1 MSTSVSQNPIR
12 LLVVEDNLHDFSLLR
27 EQLRQSGTVFNLVQ
41 VATLR
46 EALEC
51 LSNDLYDAVVL
62 DLNLPDSSGL
72 ETYSTVRSHV
82 RNVPIVVLS
91 HHVGSPSGPDATG
104 IGPHDFI
111 NKANA
116 HTELLERTVR
126 HAIER
131 QRLQQQL
138 EGSERQLH
146 MLAEQLPAMLWT
158 TDDQLRLTSMR
169 GRELSAL
176 DLSVASLVGQSVNDV
191 FGGGRGTTTVA
202 DLHRRAL
209 LGESA
214 SRDLEWHHHWYH
226 AHVEP
231 LRDSVGNV
239 VGTIGVALD
248 VTGEQKLKRDIHAA
262 HQVQQHLLPSRAP
275 QLQGFDIAGRC
286 FPAEDCSGDFFD
298 YILLPQR
305 RLAVLLADVS
315 GHGFGPAILAAA
327 IRSYLRMAAV
337 LGNQVH
343 EMLALANRL
352 LLSDGDLT
360 PFASVFAASFDPE
373 SRSMRYASA
382 GHPAFLVHLQGA
394 ATRLESLSVPIGVRS
409 DEMFTLSQRIQ
420 LHSGDVVLL
429 ASDGV
434 FEARSTN
441 GEYFG
446 VDRALQVI
454 RDYQQEDAA
463 VIVQKLHDAAVAFAG
478 GEALDDDL
486 TAVVVKV
493 VPLNESL
500 RETWTA

>member
-1 MSTSVSQNPIR
+1 MSTSVSQNSIR
-12 LLVVEDNLHDFSLLR
+12 LLVVENDHKDFGLLR
-27 EQLRQSGTVFNLVQ
+27 DQLRQSGSVFNLVQ
-41 VATLR
+41 VTTLR
-46 EALEC
+46 EALES
-51 LSNDLYDAVVL
+51 LANDWYDAVVL

-72 ETYSTVRSHV
+72 ETYSTVRSQI
-82 RNVPIVVLS
+82 RNIPIVVLS
-91 HHVGSPSGPDATG
+91 HYVAPDAG
-104 IGPHDFI
+104 QESLGMGLHDFI
-111 NKANA
+111 NKSNANA
-116 HTELLERTVR
+116 ELLERTVR

-131 QRLQQQL
+131 QRLQEQV
-138 EGSERQLH
+138 EASERQLH

-158 TDDQLRLTSMR
+158 TDEQLRLTSMR

-176 DLSVASLVGQSVNDV
+176 DLSVDSLLGQSVNDV
-191 FGGGRGTTTVA
+191 FAGGRGVTGVA

-209 LGESA
+209 LGEST
-214 SRDLEWHHHWYH
+214 SRDMEWHHHWYH

-231 LRDSVGNV
+231 LRDSVGHI

-298 YILLPQR
+298 YIPLPQR

-373 SRSMRYASA
+373 SRSLRYASA
-382 GHPAFLVHLQGA
+382 GHPAFLVHLHGA
-394 ATRLESLSVPIGVRS
+394 STRLESLSVPIGVRT
-409 DEMFTLSQRIQ
+409 DEMFTMSQRIQ
-420 LHSGDVVLL
+420 LHSGDIVLL

-434 FEARSTN
+434 FEARSTS

-454 RDYQQEDAA
+454 RDHHQEDAA
-463 VIVQKLHDAAVAFAG
+463 IIVQKLHDAAVAFAG

-486 TAVVVKV
+486 TVVVVKV
-493 VPLNESL
+493 IPLSDSL